1 MEIRC
6 SSGGLCVTIEGMR
19 QLLEKSMYTFEPLNS
34 QCGDSWDEILNRCP
48 GINAFH
54 STAWRVALDNAFAQ
68 LSPTYYLI
76 KESGRLIGGLPA
88 FVFKPIPGIKML
100 HSMPWHLFGGIQLV
114 ADAEVDIKAL
124 LELTEKHLANV
135 VHDQNIC
142 ETEFTL
148 SPSQTAE
155 YGYRLA
161 EIGYQKHR
169 EHFTHLLKTSK
180 DYDVLW
186 NAYNKR
192 VRGAV
197 RKAAKAG
204 VIVSDAH
211 TDADLEAFYGI
222 YLATIERLGGT
233 PKPRSLIQSL
243 YRSRIGKLAIAKRDG
258 IVIGG
263 LLYLFFNRTVTLW
276 CEASDLQYL
285 EYRPNNAIFHHIIQ
299 WACAEGYEWVDFGA
313 SPPDHHGLIAH
324 KEQYKAQRF
333 GFCSYIKIHS
343 PLKRE
348 VWQTTEPL
356 LRKLYTWIQH
366 TRSGD

>member
-1 MEIRC
+1 
-6 SSGGLCVTIEGMR
+6 
-19 QLLEKSMYTFEPLNS
+19 
-34 QCGDSWDEILNRCP
+34 
-48 GINAFH
+48 
-54 STAWRVALDNAFAQ
+54 
-68 LSPTYYLI
+68 
-76 KESGRLIGGLPA
+76 
-88 FVFKPIPGIKML
+88 
-100 HSMPWHLFGGIQLV
+100 
-114 ADAEVDIKAL
+114 
-124 LELTEKHLANV
+124 
-135 VHDQNIC
+135 
-142 ETEFTL
+142 
-148 SPSQTAE
+148 
-155 YGYRLA
+155 
-161 EIGYQKHR
+161 
-169 EHFTHLLKTSK
+169 
-180 DYDVLW
+180 
-186 NAYNKR
+186 
-192 VRGAV
+192 
-197 RKAAKAG
+197 

-222 YLATIERLGGT
+222 YLATIKRLGGT
-233 PKPRSLIQSL
+233 PKPQSLIQSL

-356 LRKLYTWIQH
+356 LRKLYTWFQH